1 MFEQFNS
8 AMNAIKSEPL
18 MTLSVRR
25 FSLFSIMIC
34 TTLAILTS
42 CKDQNRKVV
51 KIGYMNCNNEQETKH
66 RFVPLTRYLSDKV
79 GVEFVMVPVDT
90 QDFEKRFNQGEF
102 AFTHTNSYIYMVL
115 KERSNLKLV
124 ASEKR
129 GNFGSKSG
137 GAIIS
142 RKGSGI
148 DRLDQI
154 KGKTFAF
161 GPMLAP
167 TGYLAE
173 YDLLL
178 RSGIDPEKD
187 FASYTIPSG
196 SYKHEKLVYGVLF
209 GQYDV
214 SAATLMDLETMTK
227 EGKIAADDFNILAQT
242 PLVPYCTFGAAANAD
257 PALVDKVRKALL
269 ELKPIDTA
277 EVEGEKVK
285 VLRAAWIDGYEEL
298 ADKDFDLLR
307 EMAKRVNMPP
317 YQKF

>member
-1 MFEQFNS
+1 
-8 AMNAIKSEPL
+8 
-18 MTLSVRR
+18 MTLSARR
-25 FSLFSIMIC
+25 IIAATTLTVFSLLL
-34 TTLAILTS
+34 LAS
-42 CKDQNRKVV
+42 CKEQGRTVV

-90 QDFEKRFNQGEF
+90 HDFEKRFNQGEF
-102 AFTHTNSYIYMVL
+102 VFTHTNSLLYIVL
-115 KERSNLKLV
+115 NERNKLKLL

-129 GNFGSKSG
+129 GNFGSRSG
-137 GAIIS
+137 GAIIA

-148 DRLDQI
+148 EKLEQI
-154 KGKTFAF
+154 KGKRFAF

-173 YDLLL
+173 YDLML

-196 SYKHEKLVYGVLF
+196 SFKHEKLIYGVMF
-209 GQYDV
+209 GEYDV
-214 SAATLMDLETMTK
+214 SAATLMDLEVMTK
-227 EGKIAADDFNILAQT
+227 EGKITADDFTILAQT
-242 PLVPYCTFGAAANAD
+242 PLIPYCTFGAAANVD
-257 PALVDKVRKALL
+257 PVLFEKVKKALL
-269 ELKPIDTA
+269 ELKPTDTA
-277 EVEGEKVK
+277 EVDGERVK
-285 VLRAAWIDGYEEL
+285 VLKAAWIDGYEEL
-298 ADKDFDLLR
+298 TDKDYDAVR

>member
-1 MFEQFNS
+1 
-8 AMNAIKSEPL
+8 
-18 MTLSVRR
+18 MTLSARR
-25 FSLFSIMIC
+25 IISLSALILFLS
-34 TTLAILTS
+34 ILTS
-42 CKDQNRKVV
+42 CKDQGRKVV

-90 QDFEKRFNQGEF
+90 HDFEKRFNQGDF
-102 AFTHTNSYIYMVL
+102 AFTHTNSLIYIVL
-115 KERSNLKLV
+115 KERNNLTLV

-129 GNFGSKSG
+129 GNFGSRSG
-137 GAIIS
+137 GAIIA

-148 DRLDQI
+148 EKLEQI
-154 KGKTFAF
+154 KGKKFAF

-173 YDLLL
+173 YDLML

-196 SYKHEKLVYGVLF
+196 SFKHEKLIYGVMF

-214 SAATLMDLETMTK
+214 SAATLIDLETMTK
-227 EGKIAADDFNILAQT
+227 EGKITADDFTILAQT
-242 PLVPYCTFGAAANAD
+242 PLIPYCTFGAAANTD
-257 PALVDKVRKALL
+257 PALVEKVRKALL
-269 ELKPIDTA
+269 ELKPSDTA
-277 EVEGEKVK
+277 EVDGERVK
-285 VLRAAWIDGYEEL
+285 VLKAAWIDGYEAL
-298 ADKDFDLLR
+298 ADKDYDPVR

>member
-1 MFEQFNS
+1 
-8 AMNAIKSEPL
+8 
-18 MTLSVRR
+18 MTLTYRR
-25 FSLFSIMIC
+25 FSLVQILLI

-42 CKDQNRKVV
+42 CKDQSRKVV

-90 QDFEKRFNQGEF
+90 HDFEKRFNQGEF
-102 AFTHTNSYIYMVL
+102 AFTHTNSFIYIVL
-115 KERSNLKLV
+115 KERNNLKLI

-129 GNFGSKSG
+129 GNFGSRSG

-148 DRLDQI
+148 DRLDQV

-187 FASYTIPSG
+187 LASYTIPSG

-214 SAATLMDLETMTK
+214 SAATLLDLETMTK

-257 PALVDKVRKALL
+257 PGLVDKVRKALL
-269 ELKPIDTA
+269 ELKQTDTA
-277 EVEGEKVK
+277 EVDGERVK
-285 VLRAAWIDGYEEL
+285 VLKAAWIDGYEEL
-298 ADKDFDLLR
+298 VDKDFDMLR

-317 YQKF
+317 YQKL